1 MTRNTA
7 LAILG
12 ALLLMFAAHLAR
24 YDLEPANTAGAVYR
38 LDRWTGAV
46 LFVQGDAAM
55 PVQRGPH

>member
-1 MTRNTA
+1 MTRNTV

-12 ALLLMFAAHLAR
+12 AILLMFAAHMAR

-46 LFVQGDAAM
+46 LFMQGDGAV
-55 PVQRGPH
+55 PVQRVH